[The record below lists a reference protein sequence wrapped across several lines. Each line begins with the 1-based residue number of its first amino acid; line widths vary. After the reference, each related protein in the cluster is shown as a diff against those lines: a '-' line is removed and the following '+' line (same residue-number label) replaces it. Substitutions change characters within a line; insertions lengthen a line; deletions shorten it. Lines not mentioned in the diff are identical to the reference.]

1 MADRRVFNKLLV
13 VQAGWTVV
21 ATTLAT
27 VAACIAGGVTPL
39 VAVCMVVTVGSAAAL
54 SCVGA
59 SLAISRRLF
68 DRTSDIVGVLDRL
81 ADGDNESH
89 SSAGDL
95 DLLAELQ
102 DPINRTQDGL
112 RSRISVLERSQDQL
126 RTVLDSMED
135 GVIAVDREQI
145 VRLVNHAVCRMF
157 RFQEAGAIGRPLYE
171 LIRNPQLLEWVSDA
185 LAGGQPSG
193 GELSV
198 VGALSR
204 HLQARVA
211 GVAAPST
218 TGAVVVVS
226 DLSELRHLES
236 VRQEFVANASH
247 ELKTP
252 LASISACVETLID
265 GAAEDPESC
274 RHFLGIVN
282 EQAARMARLVQD
294 MLALTRLES
303 AAQELELETVSL
315 TDVVETVRQ
324 RHTQNANRKRIDLR
338 IGPGP
343 EDITLFAE
351 IEAVEHILDN
361 LLDNAIK
368 YTNDEGTVELRWRV
382 ENDDCVVDVEDTG
395 IGIPQAQLNRV
406 FERFYRV
413 DRARS
418 REVGGTGLGLSIV
431 KHMVQAIGGTVTVS
445 SRVGR
450 GTVFSVRMKLSRV
463 APAEAAE
470 AVGGV

>member
-1 MADRRVFNKLLV
+1 MADRRVFGKLFG
-13 VQAGWTVV
+13 VQAAWTVV

-27 VAACIAGGVTPL
+27 VAVCVAGGVAPL
-39 VAVCMVVTVGSAAAL
+39 VSLGMVLTVGLAAAL
-54 SCVGA
+54 SSVGA

-68 DRTSDIVGVLDRL
+68 DRTSDIVGVLDRM
-81 ADGDNESH
+81 ADGDAGSH
-89 SSAGDL
+89 ASAGDL
-95 DLLAELQ
+95 DLLAELRE
-102 DPINRTQDGL
+102 PINRTQDGL
-112 RSRISVLERSQDQL
+112 RVRIAVLERSRDQL

-185 LAGGQPSG
+185 LAGGPPAG
-193 GELSV
+193 GELNV

-265 GAAEDPESC
+265 GASEDPEAC
-274 RHFLGIVN
+274 RHFLGIVS
-282 EQAARMARLVQD
+282 EQAARLARLVQD
-294 MLALTRLES
+294 LLTLTRLES
-303 AAQELELETVSL
+303 AAQELELEPVSL
-315 TDVVETVRQ
+315 AEVVETVRQ
-324 RHTQNANRKRIDLR
+324 RHTQNANRKRIELR
-338 IGPGP
+338 FGPGP
-343 EDITLFAE
+343 EGVTLFAE
-351 IEAVEHILDN
+351 TEAVEQILDN

-368 YTNDEGTVELRWRV
+368 YTNDEGTVELRWRID
-382 ENDDCVVDVEDTG
+382 NDFCVVDVEDTG
-395 IGIPQAQLNRV
+395 IGIPQTQLSRV

-418 REVGGTGLGLSIV
+418 RELGGTGLGLSIV
-431 KHMVQAIGGTVTVS
+431 KHMAQAIGGTVSVT

-463 APAEAAE
+463 VPAELAQPT
-470 AVGGV
+470 GGA